1 MKFYCLEHTAWPIL
15 STYSAVMHMLGQC
28 LVSKK
33 WNLWGVGLHAPPH
46 GKTLHTWA
54 KHRHR
59 EHESMLCQ
67 NTIGGKRACVCVCVC
82 ARACVQAMYVCVRLC
97 SHSRNN
103 VYTTITL
110 EVLVCGVGL
119 ALRTGMAFGSQKLRS
134 KLQTK
139 LRQWLFPENNCSPN
153 IYEGYRWYI
162 YIYISSYLDLL

>member
-1 MKFYCLEHTAWPIL
+1 MFRTHGMTNTFDIFSCDAHAGTMPGEQKVESLRRWVACATPWQDSTHLSQAQASRAWEH
-15 STYSAVMHMLGQC
+15 AV
-28 LVSKK
+28 
-33 WNLWGVGLHAPPH
+33 P
-46 GKTLHTWA
+46 
-54 KHRHR
+54 KHYWWQTCMR
-59 EHESMLCQ
+59 
-67 NTIGGKRACVCVCVC
+67 VCVC

-162 YIYISSYLDLL
+162 YIYLFVLGSVVNI